1 MKRVFLF
8 SVVILLVLLTGTVQA
23 EPTAPV
29 RLPHVDY
36 DCDGEITVNDV
47 LMLVPHMGET
57 TPAALWLYDLDRD
70 GAILVYDALI
80 VVAEI
85 GRVDLPAPLWCEE

>member
-1 MKRVFLF
+1 
-8 SVVILLVLLTGTVQA
+8 
-23 EPTAPV
+23 
-29 RLPHVDY
+29 
-36 DCDGEITVNDV
+36 
-47 LMLVPHMGET
+47 MLVPHMGET

-85 GRVDLPAPLWCEE
+85 GRVDLPAPLWCEL